1 MGLIPLITIACS
13 LLMEQIYEL
22 CSTVKYPRTPAAV
35 TAHQILKWIGYRLTK
50 FVPRTFHMKLDT
62 STTKKLAEL
71 AKLEFNNE
79 ELDEIQRDLEQMI
92 GFVEKLNEIDTAHV
106 EPLTHV
112 SEGGMPLREDE
123 VKGSID
129 IATALKNA
137 PASTDRFFTVPKVI
151 KK

>member
-1 MGLIPLITIACS
+1 
-13 LLMEQIYEL
+13 
-22 CSTVKYPRTPAAV
+22 
-35 TAHQILKWIGYRLTK
+35 
-50 FVPRTFHMKLDT
+50 MKLDS
-62 STTKKLAEL
+62 STTKKLADL

-92 GFVEKLNEIDTAHV
+92 GFVEKLNEIDTANV

-112 SEGGMPLREDE
+112 SEGRLPLREDE

-137 PASTDRFFTVPKVI
+137 PASKDRFFTVPKVI